1 VPGKQK
7 RELSAA
13 EVKAC
18 AEIPMSSDETAG
30 ESDLFAES
38 EQSLSQASEGDIKR
52 AEEEVEK
59 ERKKLLNELGRT
71 HGDVTR

>member
-1 VPGKQK
+1 
-7 RELSAA
+7 
-13 EVKAC
+13 
-18 AEIPMSSDETAG
+18 MSSDETAG